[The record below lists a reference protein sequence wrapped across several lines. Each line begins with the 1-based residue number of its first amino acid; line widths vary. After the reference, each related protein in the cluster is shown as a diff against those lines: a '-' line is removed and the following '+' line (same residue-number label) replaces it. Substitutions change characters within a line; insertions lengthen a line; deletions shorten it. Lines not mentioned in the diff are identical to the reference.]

1 MMHATEFLSK
11 NATIPDVPVLVMYGT
26 ERYLKL
32 QTLNLIP
39 GLEDD
44 TEDVALTRTA
54 GKDADLK
61 SVCDELL
68 TVSMFGDKRIV
79 MIDDA
84 DDFVSQHRA
93 GLEKYVANPS
103 KTSLLILDVKS
114 WPKNTKLAKATE
126 KIGLNLECGELKG
139 AALVKWLIRTA
150 TEVHQKQ
157 LDRDAANL
165 IVQLAGDSLGL
176 LQQELDKLAALVGD
190 EETITPEDVTR
201 VVGGWGE
208 KKT

>member
-1 MMHATEFLSK
+1 MHATEFLSK
-11 NATIPDVPVLVMYGT
+11 NTTLPDIPVLVLYGS

-32 QTLNLIP
+32 ETLKLIP
-39 GLEDD
+39 GLADE
-44 TEDVALTRTA
+44 TEDVALTRTS

-79 MIDDA
+79 VIDDA
-84 DDFVSQHRA
+84 DDFVSQNRA
-93 GLEKYVANPS
+93 VLEKYVAHPS

-114 WPKNTKLAKATE
+114 WPKNTKLAKATD

-150 TEVHQKQ
+150 AEVHQKQ
-157 LDRDAANL
+157 IDRDAAAGTRQTGFTCRRCRNNHTGRRNSSRRR
-165 IVQLAGDSLGL
+165 LAHRNN
-176 LQQELDKLAALVGD
+176 VGD
-190 EETITPEDVTR
+190 AECCP
-201 VVGGWGE
+201 
-208 KKT
+208 